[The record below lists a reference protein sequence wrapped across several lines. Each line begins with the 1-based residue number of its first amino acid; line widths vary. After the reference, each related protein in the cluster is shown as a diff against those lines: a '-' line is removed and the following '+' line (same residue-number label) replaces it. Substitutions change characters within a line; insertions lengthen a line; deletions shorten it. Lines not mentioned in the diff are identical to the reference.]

1 MWPGEDCLLLI
12 ELQPARLLGIS
23 VRSRRPER
31 GTHALPGGAREAYVD
46 NVPAPDGVEG
56 LHPSLHLAHGVER
69 PVALRLPQEYTD
81 QAPSRKEG
89 DVTAGELSPGLFD
102 SHPKIGEETHHGGL
116 EIYPAVE
123 GDAPEYCVNRDWG
136 KMAEEREVPLA
147 PASNR
152 SCAFDLGNGSGCAAL
167 LRLQT

>member
-56 LHPSLHLAHGVER
+56 LHPSLHLSHWIER
-69 PVALRLPQEYTD
+69 PI
-81 QAPSRKEG
+81 APCVPKKDAHEPPGRKER
-89 DVTAGELSPGLFD
+89 
-102 SHPKIGEETHHGGL
+102 H
-116 EIYPAVE
+116 
-123 GDAPEYCVNRDWG
+123 
-136 KMAEEREVPLA
+136 VPLHE
-147 PASNR
+147 
-152 SCAFDLGNGSGCAAL
+152 LGPWFL
-167 LRLQT
+167 DPDP